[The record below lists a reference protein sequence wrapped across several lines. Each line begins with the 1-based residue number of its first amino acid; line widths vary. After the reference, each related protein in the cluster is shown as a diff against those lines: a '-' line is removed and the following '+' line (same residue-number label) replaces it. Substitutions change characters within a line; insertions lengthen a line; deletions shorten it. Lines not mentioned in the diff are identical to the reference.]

1 MSALADMEAWQFDGI
16 SFYRVVQGEF
26 PRWFA
31 QGIAYTVDSVLD
43 GSTRYLDLGG
53 RTLEPLPIRAV
64 TLVEA
69 DRDSLLAKR
78 GSEGTLTSAHAAY
91 TTSAMLIKAT
101 PIFLL
106 AGLYV
111 ADLEFEVTY

>member
-1 MSALADMEAWQFDGI
+1 MSLPSNLEPWTFDGV
-16 SFYRVVQGEF
+16 SFYRIVSGEF

-31 QGIAYTVDSVLD
+31 QAVAYQTDSVLD
-43 GSTRYLDLGG
+43 GSVRYLDLGG
-53 RTLEPLPIRAV
+53 RTLEPLSIRAA
-64 TLVEA
+64 TPVEA
-69 DRDSLLAKR
+69 DREALLARR

-101 PIFLL
+101 PIFIV